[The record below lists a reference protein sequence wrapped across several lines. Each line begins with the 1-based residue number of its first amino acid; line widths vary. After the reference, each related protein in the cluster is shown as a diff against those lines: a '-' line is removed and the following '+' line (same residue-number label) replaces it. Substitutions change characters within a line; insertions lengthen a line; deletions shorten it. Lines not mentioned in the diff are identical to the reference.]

1 MGTTA
6 DIRLAA
12 SASDP
17 AVTPDGPAPASAAL
31 GAAAPPPLRS
41 EQLVRLADRTA
52 AGLPLPLP
60 AVDHERTLR
69 GLARVLDAIEAS
81 TAAATKKAYRSD
93 WQRFAAWAGRRRFPP
108 TAGAPRRDRA
118 LRHRGRR

>member
-1 MGTTA
+1 VGTTA

-52 AGLPLPLP
+52 AALPLPLP

-69 GLARVLDAIEAS
+69 PRA
-81 TAAATKKAYRSD
+81 
-93 WQRFAAWAGRRRFPP
+93 AGRDRGLHRGGHEEGVPLRLAAVRRLGRAPAVPP